1 MYLGH
6 KSVDG
11 REQAL
16 SEHLRN
22 TAELAG
28 EFADYFHCRDWGYAC
43 GSMHDIG
50 KYSAEFQKRIRGDGH
65 YVDHSTA
72 GAVEMKNKKC
82 FPAAY
87 CIAGH
92 HTGLPDG
99 GYAADDSTRPT
110 LQGRLKKR
118 IPDYSAFREE
128 IEQVSLKSP
137 AMKVLD
143 KKEGVFAVTFFIR
156 MLYSCLVDADFLDT
170 EQFMRDVHREFS
182 YAPMVELWRRLSE
195 KIKPWLDC
203 QEQGTINAHRTEIL
217 RACIE
222 KGKAEQGVYH
232 LTVPTG
238 GGKTVASMAFGL
250 RHAVEHELTRIIYV
264 IPYTSIIEQNA
275 KVFSD
280 LLGEDQV
287 LENHSN
293 VEYTDGEEL
302 ELKQLATENWDAPV
316 IVTTNVQFFES
327 LFSNKSSKCRKL
339 HNIARSVLIFDEAQ
353 MLPEDYLKPCVRAI
367 SELVLNY
374 GCTAVMCTATQPA
387 LGKMLPESL
396 IRGEICP
403 DAPKQYAFFRR
414 TEMVNEGEW
423 TKQELVNRL
432 QADTQAL
439 CILNTREQVQE
450 IYEALGGRE
459 GLYHLSTYMYPFHR
473 REKLREIRE
482 RLMAGQPCC
491 VIATSLV
498 EAGVDLDFQVVYR
511 ELSGID
517 SVIQAAGR
525 CNREGRR
532 ATTESITHVF
542 QFVKEERK
550 RNHVIKQAAA
560 VSEQILKEF
569 EDIGSLEA
577 ISEYFNRLY
586 YVKGDG
592 LDKKNILGVLNQT
605 KPDAIPFQWLA
616 KEFKIIENPGK
627 TILITDT
634 AEAKALEEQLRY
646 GERTKRLMR
655 QTGQYSVN
663 VFDGIYERLNAAGML
678 DEIDETIAVLRNLEQ
693 YSENVGLRANVERGV
708 GVFF

>member
-22 TAELAG
+22 TAEMAG
-28 EFADYFHCRDWGYAC
+28 EFASCFDCHDWGYAC
-43 GSMHDIG
+43 GLMHDIG
-50 KYSAEFQKRIRGDGH
+50 KYSAEFQKRIRGAEH
-65 YVDHSTA
+65 HVDHSTA
-72 GAVEMKNKKC
+72 GAVEMKNNKC

-92 HTGLPDG
+92 HAGLPDG

-143 KKEGVFAVTFFIR
+143 KKEGAFAITFFIR
-156 MLYSCLVDADFLDT
+156 MIYSCLVDADFLDT

-182 YAPMVELWRRLSE
+182 YAPMGELWKRLSE
-195 KIKPWLDC
+195 KIRPWLDC

-217 RACIE
+217 KACIE
-222 KGKAEQGVYH
+222 KGKAEQGIYH

-250 RHAVEHELTRIIYV
+250 QHAVKHELTRIIYV

-275 KVFSD
+275 KVFAD
-280 LLGEDQV
+280 ILGEDQV

-293 VEYTDGEEL
+293 VEYADGEEL
-302 ELKQLATENWDAPV
+302 ELKQLAVENWDAPI

-374 GCTAVMCTATQPA
+374 GCTAVLCTATQPA

-414 TEMVNEGEW
+414 TELVNEGEW
-423 TKQELVNRL
+423 TKQELIDRL
-432 QADTQAL
+432 QADRQAL

-450 IYEALGGRE
+450 IYEALGERE
-459 GLYHLSTYMYPFHR
+459 GLYHLSTYMYPLHR

-482 RLMAGQPCC
+482 RLMAGAPCC
-491 VIATSLV
+491 VVATSLV

-511 ELSGID
+511 ELAGID

-525 CNREGRR
+525 CNREGKRT
-532 ATTESITHVF
+532 AAESITHVF

-550 RNHVIKQAAA
+550 RNYMIKQAAT
-560 VSEQILKEF
+560 VSEQILSEF

-577 ISEYFNRLY
+577 IREYFNRLY

-592 LDKKNILGVLNQT
+592 LDKKKILDVLNRA
-605 KPDAIPFQWLA
+605 KPGEIPFQWVS
-616 KEFKIIENPGK
+616 KEFKIIENTGR

-663 VFDGIYERLNAAGML
+663 VFDGIYEKLNAAGML

-693 YSENVGLRANVERGV
+693 YSEDVGLKAGVERGV